1 MRIHLPAYEYDDA
14 NDDEHCMEIMYAC
27 RFLFDSCLSVC
38 LFRLEWMEEK
48 EHKMRFSLS
57 VQEIA
62 LCYRYCSG
70 RCMSVF
76 YFLMCEL

>member
-38 LFRLEWMEEK
+38 LFRLEWMGKK
-48 EHKMRFSLS
+48 EHKDALFSKRAGDSS
-57 VQEIA
+57 V
-62 LCYRYCSG
+62 LPVLFR
-70 RCMSVF
+70 
-76 YFLMCEL
+76 

>member
-48 EHKMRFSLS
+48 EHKD
-57 VQEIA
+57 A
-62 LCYRYCSG
+62 L
-70 RCMSVF
+70 
-76 YFLMCEL
+76 FLKRAGDSFVLPVLFR